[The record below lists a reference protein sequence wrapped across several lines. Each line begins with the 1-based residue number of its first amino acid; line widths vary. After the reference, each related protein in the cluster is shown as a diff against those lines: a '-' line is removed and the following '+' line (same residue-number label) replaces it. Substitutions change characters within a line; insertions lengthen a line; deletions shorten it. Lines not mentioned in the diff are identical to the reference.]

1 LWKNLILIPIV
12 AIETR
17 LNASN
22 VALRTR
28 INEVVLSIGSSIE
41 NLNKY
46 SQALR
51 DALDEN
57 KNDETKDQQ
66 WKQVTDLFYIQ
77 MFSVNETNLKIDA
90 VK

>member
-1 LWKNLILIPIV
+1 MWKNLILIPIV

>member
-1 LWKNLILIPIV
+1 MWKNLILIPIV
-12 AIETR
+12 AIETK